1 MPISYPAIPPWL
13 HPADPLRAIEGG
25 ALLGQRIA
33 ESNQRAAQE
42 YMMMQQR
49 QSEFAQH
56 MAMQE
61 RQLEQAQVMQ
71 QQQFQAEQEIHHQ
84 NQLQKKQQLAVENA
98 YKQGQLALK
107 QQALKATSEA
117 AAKKMFTQQVL
128 QSEINSDT
136 NSLISEE
143 GMDPD
148 AARQKATIRAYMRH
162 ATDLGLNPA
171 GLSQLAKSSTNPA
184 DNEGEWKKDD
194 KGDSY
199 YINHRTGAI
208 HYPPRVPTPQ
218 MEEAGIQV
226 KEISKE
232 IGGLEKDLEEAKTA
246 GKSPQEL
253 QSIQQKIFDTQSVR
267 QDLLKKKAGQPIMPT
282 QAPIAPTGAPTVAPT
297 ASPQAAAAMAEPI
310 PVTGLKKEDLTDRT
324 PDGLL
329 QPYITAKGIAI
340 WDKNKERFVPAES
353 FASEAPTE
361 SPDHPADES

>member
-1 MPISYPAIPPWL
+1 MPISYQIPPWL
-13 HPADPLRAIEGG
+13 HPADPLRAAEGG

-42 YMMMQQR
+42 YMMLQQR

-84 NQLQKKQQLAVENA
+84 NQLQKEQQLAVENA
-98 YKQGQLALK
+98 YKQAQIGLGK
-107 QQALKATSEA
+107 QKLELTAQA
-117 AAKKMFTQQVL
+117 AAKKFQTQQMI

-136 NSLISEE
+136 QSMVAEE

-148 AARQKATIRAYMRH
+148 EARQKATVRAYMRH

-171 GLSQLAKSSTNPA
+171 AIGQLAKSSTDQN
-184 DNEGEWKKDD
+184 NEGEW
-194 KGDSY
+194 
-199 YINHRTGAI
+199 RTGPGGQDYYYEKKSGVI
-208 HYPPRVPTPQ
+208 RFPPKPVPTPQ
-218 MEEAGIQV
+218 MQEADLKV

-232 IGGLEKDLEEAKTA
+232 ISDMVKEQKDAQTS
-246 GKSPQEL
+246 GKSPDEL
-253 QSIQQKIFDTQSVR
+253 HAIQQKIFDAQGVR
-267 QDLLKKKAGQPIMPT
+267 RDLLKQKAGQPIVPT
-282 QAPIAPTGAPTVAPT
+282 TQPVAPTGAPTAAPA
-297 ASPQAAAAMAEPI
+297 ASPQAFSAMAEPI
-310 PVTGLKKEDLTDRT
+310 PVTGLKKEDLIDKT

-361 SPDHPADES
+361 SPDRPADES